1 MPFIEK
7 NGGCW
12 VAWSKKW
19 QGILRISI
27 KINKYLETFYKSMN
41 EIQSQIKTFL
51 AKFFGNHD
59 LQPDEDIFA
68 LGFVNS
74 MFAMQLVLFVEQEF
88 NISVENEDLELEN
101 FRTIKAIANLVERKS
116 INLVQQ

>member
-1 MPFIEK
+1 
-7 NGGCW
+7 
-12 VAWSKKW
+12 
-19 QGILRISI
+19 
-27 KINKYLETFYKSMN
+27 MN
-41 EIQSQIKTFL
+41 EIQAKIKNFL

-88 NISVENEDLELEN
+88 QIIIENDDLELEN
-101 FRTIKAIANLVERKS
+101 FRTINSIVNLIERKTTT
-116 INLVQQ
+116 LVH